1 MSGIYIHFPFCKS
14 KCIYC
19 NFYSVAALQHKEA
32 YLSALLKEVE
42 MTTGYL
48 PDKHVVTV
56 YFGGGTPSLLD
67 VSEVETILNALS
79 RHYDFSA
86 DAEITLEAN
95 PEQLKKQ
102 YVKDL
107 KALGINRLSV
117 GVQSFSDDILQ
128 LLKRRHTAVD
138 AEQALHTVFEAGF
151 DNVSIDLIYGIPY
164 RSDNQWNDE
173 LSKAFSFPITHL
185 SAYSLTVEPS
195 TLLDRKIK
203 NKQFLPIDE
212 RKEEDNYKQLIDRAK
227 LSGFEHYEISN
238 FAKNGC
244 FSRHNFAYWEGVPYL
259 GLGPSAHSFD
269 GQSRQWN
276 PADIQQYVK
285 NIATGCREEEKEE
298 LTAEMRFNEYVMLML
313 RTYKG
318 IDIEYIRTQFGVQ
331 YADQVLQHFGQ
342 VPAAFYGHPEA
353 NRYVLTAE
361 GMRFADKIAVDL
373 LA

>member
-32 YLSALLKEVE
+32 YLSTLLKEVE

-48 PDKHVVTV
+48 PDKHVATV

-67 VSEVETILNALS
+67 VSEVETILTALS
-79 RHYDFSA
+79 RHYDLSA

-102 YVKDL
+102 YVNDL
-107 KALGINRLSV
+107 KSLGINRLSV

-138 AEQALHTVFEAGF
+138 AEQALLTVFEAGF

-203 NKQFLPIDE
+203 NKQFAPQDHLD
-212 RKEEDNYKQLIDRAK
+212 
-227 LSGFEHYEISN
+227 S
-238 FAKNGC
+238 
-244 FSRHNFAYWEGVPYL
+244 
-259 GLGPSAHSFD
+259 
-269 GQSRQWN
+269 
-276 PADIQQYVK
+276 
-285 NIATGCREEEKEE
+285 
-298 LTAEMRFNEYVMLML
+298 
-313 RTYKG
+313 
-318 IDIEYIRTQFGVQ
+318 
-331 YADQVLQHFGQ
+331 
-342 VPAAFYGHPEA
+342 
-353 NRYVLTAE
+353 
-361 GMRFADKIAVDL
+361 
-373 LA
+373 

>member
-318 IDIEYIRTQFGVQ
+318 IDIEHIKTQFGVQ
-331 YADQVLQHFGQ
+331 YANQVLQHFKQ
-342 VPAAFYGHPEA
+342 VPAVFYSQLEA

>member
-48 PDKHVVTV
+48 PDKHVATV

-102 YVKDL
+102 YVNDL
-107 KALGINRLSV
+107 KSLGINRLSV

-138 AEQALHTVFEAGF
+138 AEHALHTVFEAGF

-195 TLLDRKIK
+195 TLLDWKIK

-259 GLGPSAHSFD
+259 GLGPSAHSLD

-318 IDIEYIRTQFGVQ
+318 IDIEHIKTQFGVQ
-331 YADQVLQHFGQ
+331 YADQVLQRFEQ
-342 VPAAFYGHPEA
+342 VPAAFYGHLEA

-373 LA
+373 LV

>member
-32 YLSALLKEVE
+32 YLSTLLKEVE

-48 PDKHVVTV
+48 PDKHVATV

-67 VSEVETILNALS
+67 VSEVETILTALS

-102 YVKDL
+102 YVNDL
-107 KALGINRLSV
+107 KSLGINRLSV

-128 LLKRRHTAVD
+128 LLKRRHTVVD

-173 LSKAFSFPITHL
+173 LSKAFTFPITHL

-203 NKQFLPIDE
+203 SKQFLPIDE

-318 IDIEYIRTQFGVQ
+318 IDIEHIKTQFGVQ
-331 YADQVLQHFGQ
+331 YADQVLQHFKQ
-342 VPAAFYGHPEA
+342 VPAVFYSQLEA